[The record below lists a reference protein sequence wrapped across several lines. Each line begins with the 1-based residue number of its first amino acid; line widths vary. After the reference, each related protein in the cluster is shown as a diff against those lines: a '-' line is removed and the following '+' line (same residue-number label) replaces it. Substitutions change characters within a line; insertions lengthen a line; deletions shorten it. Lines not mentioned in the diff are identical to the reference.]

1 MPFFTQ
7 DIKNVHACL
16 QLYGSHRFREEFRE
30 SCSFQKTETKS
41 HMIALK
47 FIDLLTRQSGKRA
60 GDSLESV
67 TTEIGATRMPLPG
80 DPKEREIVL
89 IDTPGFDG
97 TMKSDMEVLI
107 MINEWLVKTYG

>member
-1 MPFFTQ
+1 
-7 DIKNVHACL
+7 
-16 QLYGSHRFREEFRE
+16 
-30 SCSFQKTETKS
+30 
-41 HMIALK
+41 MITLK
-47 FIDLLTRQSGKRA
+47 FIDLLTRQLGKRA